1 MLTSKEWGVS
11 PHDPVAEDYVL
22 RSVML
27 VPQKLSAASANITPE
42 DFFGENHQA
51 IFRAVLS
58 VQTRGEPV
66 DPLSVARELEQAGKL
81 NVVGGL
87 AALNAILESGT
98 YALAE
103 SVEYYA
109 RLVKVDA
116 IRRGLIRQAV
126 SVAERANSKAGLD
139 ELRPMLATLAESVI
153 DIDETTNRASGG
165 KDSSTGAGGFVRFP
179 VEALPWPL
187 DRFITEA
194 ADALRCDPCYI
205 ALPMLSVLAGAVG
218 NSRVVKLKRKWSE
231 PCLLWTVIV
240 SASGTMKSPAW
251 ALAKEPLD
259 AIQSAAFAE
268 YRQARLQYD
277 QAKQEYDAAVQEW
290 KRSGRQ
296 RGDAIPLPLTEPIAK
311 RYLVDDL
318 TVETLAPL
326 LEQQPRGLTLCCDEL
341 AGWFGG
347 FNQYRSGRGSDVERW
362 LSIHRAGPITV
373 DRKTDHQCRHIPRA
387 CISVTGG
394 IQPKVMSRV
403 ASNPELRDN
412 GLLARLLVAKPPR
425 RPKQWSDA
433 DVSEEADAAYRHIV
447 ERLLSLDFGADEHG
461 NPVPIVFSLSP
472 DAKEKFVRFFNAHN
486 REQSLL
492 GDDLSAAWSK
502 LEAYAPRLAL
512 LIQLVRWAAEGY
524 TPATTSAVDEQSMD
538 AAIVL
543 VKWFAN
549 EAKRVSALLG
559 NGDDSEESRRR
570 RLAIDAA
577 EQHGGRLTVRAL
589 MRSRAGFKSADDAE
603 QTLNALVAAG
613 LGHWEQSSPG
623 KSGGRP
629 TTVFVLVESA
639 SDPAHDSDATPS
651 PNDRTSTN
659 SASGE
664 ASSVSMSDDA
674 AARCFA
680 SGRLT
685 RFNNV

>member
-1 MLTSKEWGVS
+1 MPTPKAWGVS
-11 PHDPVAEDYVL
+11 PHNADAECDILGCVMVEPACLDIVAGLLKPD
-22 RSVML
+22 
-27 VPQKLSAASANITPE
+27 
-42 DFFGENHQA
+42 DFFDPGRRM
-51 IFRAVLS
+51 IFAAMLS
-58 VQTRGEPV
+58 LWSQGKPAGTRLLA
-66 DPLSVARELEQAGKL
+66 DELERIGKFDE
-81 NVVGGL
+81 VGGVETL
-87 AALNAILESGT
+87 TELLEKIT
-98 YALAE
+98 NVTH
-103 SVEYYA
+103 VECHCQ
-109 RLVKVDA
+109 LVREDA
-116 IRRGLIRQAV
+116 IRRGLIQQAV

-139 ELRPMLATLAESVI
+139 ELRPILATLAESVI

-165 KDSSTGAGGFVRFP
+165 KDSSTGPGGFVRFP

-187 DRFITEA
+187 DKFVSEA
-194 ADALRCDPCYI
+194 AESLRCDPSYVV
-205 ALPMLSVLAGAVG
+205 LPMLSVLAGAVG

-259 AIQSAAFAE
+259 AIQSVAFAE
-268 YRQARLQYD
+268 YRQARQQYD
-277 QAKQEYDAAVQEW
+277 QAKQEYDAAIQEW

-311 RYLVDDL
+311 RFLVDDV
-318 TVETLAPL
+318 TVESLAPL

-362 LSIHRAGPITV
+362 LSIHRAGAINS
-373 DRKTDHQCRHIPRA
+373 DRKGDGWRHVSRA
-387 CISVTGG
+387 CISVMGG

-403 ASNPELRDN
+403 ASNPDLRDN
-412 GLLARLLVAKPPR
+412 GLLARLLVAMPPR
-425 RPKQWSDA
+425 RPKQWSEA
-433 DVSEEADAAYRHIV
+433 DVSEESDAAYRHIV

-461 NPVPIVFSLSP
+461 NPVPIVLPLSP
-472 DAKEKFVRFFNAHN
+472 DAKAKFVRFFNAHN

-512 LIQLVRWAAEGY
+512 LMQLVRWAAEGY
-524 TPATTSAVDEQSMD
+524 TPATTSAVDEQSME

-570 RLAIDAA
+570 CLAIDAA
-577 EQHGGRLTVRAL
+577 KQHGGRITVRAL

-613 LGHWEQSSPG
+613 LGRWEQSSPG

-629 TTVFVLVESA
+629 SAVFVLAEST
-639 SDPAHDSDATPS
+639 SDPANDSDTTPS
-651 PNDRTSTN
+651 PNDTTSTN
-659 SASGE
+659 SVSGE
-664 ASSVSMSDDA
+664 VSSVSMTDDA
-674 AARCFA
+674 AA
-680 SGRLT
+680 
-685 RFNNV
+685 

>member
-1 MLTSKEWGVS
+1 MIVEFVLEWNDLTVEV
-11 PHDPVAEDYVL
+11 D
-22 RSVML
+22 
-27 VPQKLSAASANITPE
+27 
-42 DFFGENHQA
+42 
-51 IFRAVLS
+51 
-58 VQTRGEPV
+58 QT
-66 DPLSVARELEQAGKL
+66 
-81 NVVGGL
+81 
-87 AALNAILESGT
+87 ES
-98 YALAE
+98 
-103 SVEYYA
+103 
-109 RLVKVDA
+109 
-116 IRRGLIRQAV
+116 RQC
-126 SVAERANSKAGLD
+126 SRMPS
-139 ELRPMLATLAESVI
+139 
-153 DIDETTNRASGG
+153 
-165 KDSSTGAGGFVRFP
+165 
-179 VEALPWPL
+179 
-187 DRFITEA
+187 
-194 ADALRCDPCYI
+194 
-205 ALPMLSVLAGAVG
+205 AVG

-268 YRQARLQYD
+268 YRQARQQYD
-277 QAKQEYDAAVQEW
+277 QAKHEYDAAVQEW

-318 TVETLAPL
+318 IVKTLAPL
-326 LEQQPRGLTLCCDEL
+326 LEQQPQGLTLCCDEL

-412 GLLARLLVAKPPR
+412 GLLARLLVAMPPR
-425 RPKQWSDA
+425 RPKQWSEA
-433 DVSEEADAAYRHIV
+433 DVSEESDAVYRHIV

-461 NPVPIVFSLSP
+461 NPVPIALPLSP
-472 DAKEKFVRFFNAHN
+472 EAKEKFVRFFNAHN

-502 LEAYAPRLAL
+502 LEAYAARLAL

-559 NGDDSEESRRR
+559 NIDDSEESRRR

-577 EQHGGRLTVRAL
+577 EQRGGRLTVRLL
-589 MRSRAGFKSADDAE
+589 MRSPGCSSAFTTSDDAE

-613 LGHWEQSSPG
+613 LGRWEQSPSG
-623 KSGGRP
+623 KAGGRP
-629 TTVFVLVESA
+629 TAVFVLVESA
-639 SDPAHDSDATPS
+639 SDPANDSDTTPA
-651 PNDRTSTN
+651 PNDTTSTN
-659 SASGE
+659 PASGE
-664 ASSVSMSDDA
+664 VSSVSMSDDA
-674 AARCFA
+674 AA
-680 SGRLT
+680 
-685 RFNNV
+685 